1 MKVLECKKIISGVSK
16 MQLQTFVYDITIVCE
31 TRPMTVIKR
40 EETESA
46 QLFSASASLPGDVE
60 DEDSGCR
67 RS

>member
-1 MKVLECKKIISGVSK
+1 
-16 MQLQTFVYDITIVCE
+16 MQLRTFVYVITIVCE
-31 TRPMTVIKR
+31 TRPMTVIGR

-46 QLFSASASLPGDVE
+46 QLFSASASLPGDAE